1 MAMSPYRLVFG
12 KLCHLPVKLEH
23 KAYWAVR
30 HYNLD
35 LDTAG
40 VKRKL
45 QLQELE
51 EIRLEAYEN
60 SKIYKEKT
68 KAFHDKLILR
78 KQFVIGQK
86 VLLYNSIL
94 KLMPGKLHSRWIGPF
109 VVTNVLP
116 YGSVEIQSL
125 RTNKVF
131 NVNGH
136 RLKPFYEGFQE
147 HTVEE
152 LKLNNRI
159 YVD

>member
-1 MAMSPYRLVFG
+1 MSPFRLVFG
-12 KLCHLPVKLEH
+12 KLCHLPMELEH

-30 HYNLD
+30 QCNLD

-40 VKRKL
+40 VERKL

-78 KQFVIGQK
+78 KQFVVGQK
-86 VLLYNSIL
+86 VLLYNSRL
-94 KLMPGKLHSRWIGPF
+94 KLMPGKLRSCWIGPF
-109 VVTNVLP
+109 VVTNVFP
-116 YGSVEIQSL
+116 YGTVEIQSL
-125 RTNKVF
+125 GTNKVF
-131 NVNGH
+131 KVNGH

-152 LKLNNRI
+152 LKLSNPI
-159 YVD
+159 YED

>member
-1 MAMSPYRLVFG
+1 MSPYRLVFG
-12 KLCHLPVKLEH
+12 KLCHLPIELEH

-30 HYNLD
+30 QCNLD
-35 LDTAG
+35 LDT
-40 VKRKL
+40 VCVERKL
-45 QLQELE
+45 QFQELE

-78 KQFVIGQK
+78 KQFVVGQK

-94 KLMPGKLHSRWIGPF
+94 KLMPGKLRFRWIGPF
-109 VVTNVLP
+109 VVTNVFP
-116 YGSVEIQSL
+116 YGVVKIQSL
-125 RTNKVF
+125 GTNRVF
-131 NVNGH
+131 KVNGH

-147 HTVEE
+147 HIVEE
-152 LKLNNRI
+152 LKLSNPI